1 MPLDPQ
7 DSNIGK
13 LVRLARQRHQKDLD
27 EAGQRDIYF
36 DQKAADQAVQF
47 FKLLRHTK
55 AEWAGQPFIP
65 SPWQEHDVIRPL
77 FGWKRKDGTRRY
89 RVAYLEVA
97 RKNGKSSMA
106 AAIGN
111 KLFLNDG
118 EPGAEV
124 YTAATKRDQARITHE
139 ESKAQVRGLLRDDPR
154 LKKIIAVSRDNLAIP
169 SMRCKYE
176 PLGQDADTM
185 DGLNVH
191 AAIIDELHMH
201 KTPDVWNVL
210 ETATA
215 ARRQPLLF
223 GITTAGFDRT
233 SICWHLHDYAAK
245 VLDGTIEDDSFFGY
259 ICGLDEGDDWTNSAT
274 WIKANPN
281 LDVTVKTDDL
291 MRKFKKARESP
302 TFENEFKR
310 LHLNVWTQQ
319 HTKWLSMEQW
329 DRCAGS
335 VDAAALTKKECFGG
349 LDLAPKRDLS
359 SLVLVFPVKDRYKVL
374 PFFWMPEENVRENER
389 RDRLPYSQWI
399 RQGLITATEGNV
411 TDYEAIRETLNKL
424 EKRYEIEEIAFDPFG
439 ATELVTKLMHDH
451 FKMVEFRQTIQTFNE
466 PTQKLEA
473 LISAGRIEHGGHPVL
488 RAHAL
493 AVTVKTDLNEN
504 IRPVKDK
511 TTGRID
517 GIVALIMALS
527 RAIIRREPYEP
538 RAFVMEWCAPG
549 IG

>member
-1 MPLDPQ
+1 VPLDPN
-7 DSNIGK
+7 DPKICK
-13 LVRLARQRHQKDLD
+13 LVRLARQRHQRDLD
-27 EAGQRDIYF
+27 EAGRRDLYF
-36 DQKAADQAVQF
+36 DKNAADQAVQF
-47 FKLLRHTK
+47 FKLLRHSK
-55 AEWAGQPFIP
+55 AEWAGQHFHPA
-65 SPWQEHDVIRPL
+65 PWQEHDVIRPL
-77 FGWKRKDGTRRY
+77 FGWKRKDGTRRF

-111 KLFLNDG
+111 KLFLNDH

-124 YTAATKRDQARITHE
+124 YTAATKRDQARITHD

-154 LKKIIAVSRDNLAIP
+154 LRRIIVVSRDNLAIP

-191 AAIIDELHMH
+191 GAIIDELHMH

-259 ICGLDEGDDWTNSAT
+259 ICGLDDGDEWTNPGV

-281 LDVTVKTDDL
+281 LDVTVKSDDL

-310 LHLNVWTQQ
+310 LHLNVWTEQ

-329 DRCAGS
+329 D
-335 VDAAALTKKECFGG
+335 V
-349 LDLAPKRDLS
+349 
-359 SLVLVFPVKDRYKVL
+359 
-374 PFFWMPEENVRENER
+374 W
-389 RDRLPYSQWI
+389 Q
-399 RQGLITATEGNV
+399 
-411 TDYEAIRETLNKL
+411 
-424 EKRYEIEEIAFDPFG
+424 
-439 ATELVTKLMHDH
+439 H
-451 FKMVEFRQTIQTFNE
+451 
-466 PTQKLEA
+466 
-473 LISAGRIEHGGHPVL
+473 
-488 RAHAL
+488 
-493 AVTVKTDLNEN
+493 
-504 IRPVKDK
+504 
-511 TTGRID
+511 
-517 GIVALIMALS
+517 
-527 RAIIRREPYEP
+527 
-538 RAFVMEWCAPG
+538 
-549 IG
+549 